1 MNVSEELKK
10 KVARVKIK
18 ETGTFATIY
27 VGDLLYDIIRVD
39 PRVLEGIDFLR
50 KEDLSSV
57 LKFGKQE
64 IIDRSEK
71 SVESLEGLHSS
82 YLGYTFER
90 VVALDFRQKGSEVEF
105 PAKANQS
112 GYDLIINGEKFQ
124 VKTQGD
130 GIDII
135 EKHFEKYPNIKI
147 IVNSE
152 AYEKF
157 VQKYPE
163 KTDLII
169 NSGFSHEETKNIVK
183 ESTDSAVEIFED
195 NNLFGSAIPEIL
207 GIVSIISIGK
217 NFMGWARGNTDIE
230 TAFKNVAIDSVG
242 KFAGAGVGAKIGSFF
257 LPPFGT
263 LVGGTLG
270 FIFGTSLANEYK
282 IENYCSKELK
292 ELDNAIDNFI
302 KTSLSIMETN
312 MNIFIKKE
320 KYLESAFKNQDIL
333 TAKEIKEFLDKKILN
348 EKRLKNQII
357 NKFEK
362 YLKKT
367 RRGIEKFIQLNKNF
381 EDGLSSVKYNK
392 YALEAF
398 KLSSRGGVGP
408 EFLQKESRD
417 LFDKVKNFM
426 NAAKKHGV

>member
-10 KVARVKIK
+10 KIARVKIK

-39 PRVLEGIDFLR
+39 TRVIEGVDFLR

-71 SVESLEGLHSS
+71 SAESLDGLHSS

-105 PAKANQS
+105 PSKANQS

-169 NSGFSHEETKNIVK
+169 NSGFSHEETKNLVK

-217 NFMGWARGNTDIE
+217 NFMGWAKGNTDIE

-242 KFAGAGVGAKIGSFF
+242 KFAGAGVGATIGSFF

-302 KTSLSIMETN
+302 KTSLSIMKTN

-320 KYLESAFKNQDIL
+320 KYLESVFKNQDIL

-348 EKRLKNQII
+348 EKKLKNQIM

-367 RRGIEKFIQLNKNF
+367 RRGIEKFVQLNKNF

-408 EFLQKESRD
+408 EFLPKESKD
-417 LFDKVKNFM
+417 LFNKVKNFM